1 MSNKVLSNITIG
13 KFIREKRVELGC
25 SQEELASMLGISKTA
40 VSNWENGNT
49 IVDVKFLI
57 PLSNIFCVQVDEI
70 LFPQSGDS
78 AEYTYSD
85 YTILFQKVTG
95 FKERDPLICKKV
107 LDMYVDCK
115 TKLLKLVHEYK
126 KDPTDEKWKEIVQTN
141 KFGFTLNGWTVLQ
154 RNDIDQHENDLKSLE
169 DTLETEWGPMFFC
182 NIEQEDD
189 NSPQSQIPH
198 LFLEDVVMHFSH
210 PDDEYGM
217 AMSATKT
224 MLNFI
229 FFVGGERIFRKYVAT
244 FSKEY
249 RDRLLYDLVWVSM
262 QKQNKAVSK
271 DEMKA
276 MKALLRE
283 GAELWN
289 NDENLTEHLMRK
301 LL

>member
-1 MSNKVLSNITIG
+1 MSNKVLSNIAIG

-40 VSNWENGNT
+40 VSNWENGNA

-57 PLSNIFCVQVDEI
+57 PLSNIFSVQVDEI

-78 AEYTYSD
+78 AEYNYSD
-85 YTILFQKVTG
+85 YTILFQKVTS
-95 FKERDPLICKKV
+95 FKERDPLICKKM

-115 TKLLKLVHEYK
+115 IKLLELIREYK
-126 KDPTDEKWKEIVQTN
+126 KAPTDEIWQAIVQTN
-141 KFGFTLNGWTVLQ
+141 KFGFYPALGRKELDSYNFNE
-154 RNDIDQHENDLKSLE
+154 RRLE

-217 AMSATKT
+217 AMSDQKS
-224 MLNFI
+224 MLNFV
-229 FFVGGERIFRKYVAT
+229 FFVGGERIFRKYIAT

-249 RDRLLYDLVWVSM
+249 RDRLLYDLVWVFVK
-262 QKQNKAVSK
+262 KQTKAFSK
-271 DEMKA
+271 DETRA

-289 NDENLTEHLMRK
+289 NGENLTDYLMRK

>member
-1 MSNKVLSNITIG
+1 
-13 KFIREKRVELGC
+13 
-25 SQEELASMLGISKTA
+25 
-40 VSNWENGNT
+40 
-49 IVDVKFLI
+49 
-57 PLSNIFCVQVDEI
+57 
-70 LFPQSGDS
+70 
-78 AEYTYSD
+78 
-85 YTILFQKVTG
+85 
-95 FKERDPLICKKV
+95 
-107 LDMYVDCK
+107 
-115 TKLLKLVHEYK
+115 
-126 KDPTDEKWKEIVQTN
+126 
-141 KFGFTLNGWTVLQ
+141 
-154 RNDIDQHENDLKSLE
+154 
-169 DTLETEWGPMFFC
+169 MFFC

-198 LFLEDVVMHFSH
+198 LFLEDVAMHFSH

-217 AMSATKT
+217 AMSDQKS
-224 MLNFI
+224 MLNFV

-262 QKQNKAVSK
+262 QKQNKAVPK